1 MLKNKFSGLNISFVL
16 TPQITFLPIRR
27 DMKGRP
33 DRYHHRIANCIS
45 FFTHLQLNQ
54 SWNALLFKE
63 GIFHCQ
69 KEVAYGFVK
78 NFTKGFV
85 MVLYDLNVLVFICIL
100 SWDIV
105 YFEKRIIHYYARII
119 FRKINI
125 SDPQIRVRI
134 RGQKC

>member
-1 MLKNKFSGLNISFVL
+1 
-16 TPQITFLPIRR
+16 
-27 DMKGRP
+27 MKGRP

-54 SWNALLFKE
+54 SLNALLFKE

-69 KEVAYGFVK
+69 KEVAYDFVK

-100 SWDIV
+100 S
-105 YFEKRIIHYYARII
+105 
-119 FRKINI
+119 
-125 SDPQIRVRI
+125 
-134 RGQKC
+134 

>member
-1 MLKNKFSGLNISFVL
+1 
-16 TPQITFLPIRR
+16 
-27 DMKGRP
+27 MKGRP

-54 SWNALLFKE
+54 SWNALFFKE

-100 SWDIV
+100 S
-105 YFEKRIIHYYARII
+105 
-119 FRKINI
+119 
-125 SDPQIRVRI
+125 
-134 RGQKC
+134 

>member
-16 TPQITFLPIRR
+16 TSQITFLPIRR

-33 DRYHHRIANCIS
+33 DWCHHRIANCIL

-63 GIFHCQ
+63 GIFHWQ
-69 KEVAYGFVK
+69 KEVAYGLVK
-78 NFTKGFV
+78 NSTKGFV
-85 MVLYDLNVLVFICIL
+85 MVLYDLNVLVFICIF

-105 YFEKRIIHYYARII
+105 YFEKRIIHYYAGII